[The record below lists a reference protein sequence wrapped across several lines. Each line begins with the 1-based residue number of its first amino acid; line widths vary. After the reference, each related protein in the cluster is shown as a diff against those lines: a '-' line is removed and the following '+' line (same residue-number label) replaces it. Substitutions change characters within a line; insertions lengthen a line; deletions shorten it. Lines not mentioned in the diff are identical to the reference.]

1 MPFSPREIVSAE
13 SIDLPVANTPNVN
26 QMMIL
31 TGTVSF
37 DFKGSSADTL
47 RRETIAFPIAKL
59 SGDMV
64 KGMGFAS
71 LASIC
76 NIGISGSAGWAVD
89 QVRVKHDAQSE
100 RVMLEADVAVRDAD
114 GYIERLTYMAFVMA
128 KV

>member
-1 MPFSPREIVSAE
+1 MPFSPREIIGAE
-13 SIDLPVANTPNVN
+13 SIELPVADTPNVN
-26 QMMIL
+26 RMMML
-31 TGTVSF
+31 TGTVAL
-37 DFKGSSADTL
+37 DLKGSSADTW
-47 RRETIAFPIAKL
+47 RRETITFPIAEL
-59 SGDMV
+59 SGAMV

-76 NIGISGSAGWAVD
+76 NIGITGSAGWAVD
-89 QVRVKHDAQSE
+89 QVRVKHDADSG